1 MARIICLIFLFIVDV
16 LIIWLQNELVDLWG
30 RLVLVTGDFTHNLFA
45 VQGVIKINYLLLNLS
60 TFKPTNN
67 SIFLQTAKFTEPV
80 TLDFL
85 DAELEN
91 EVKVEV
97 REIELIYKFTSD
109 VAVLTPFFFLLF

>member
-1 MARIICLIFLFIVDV
+1 MNLLIFGVDYK
-16 LIIWLQNELVDLWG
+16 
-30 RLVLVTGDFTHNLFA
+30 RSLVTGDFTHNLFA
-45 VQGVIKINYLLLNLS
+45 VQGVIKINYLSLNFS

-67 SIFLQTAKFTEPV
+67 NIFLQTAKFHEPV

-97 REIELIYKFTSD
+97 REIDQVHIRCSSFDSI
-109 VAVLTPFFFLLF
+109 FFLLF